1 MGMLMFRR
9 FLILIAFSI
18 LIVAGCGDSG
28 PKMARVEGTVTY
40 DGKPLSAA
48 TIIFTP
54 ESGVRMGEGGTDE
67 QDHYYLG
74 TYKIDDGAIVG
85 KHRVAVVKRGP
96 YRSPPKGTPG
106 WGVGPGGL
114 VLADPPLIAER
125 FLQTETSGLSAD
137 VEDRRKNVIDFE
149 LKSDED

>member
-54 ESGVRMGEGGTDE
+54 ESGARMGEGGTDE
-67 QDHYYLG
+67 QGHYYLG
-74 TYKIDDGAIVG
+74 TYKIDDGAIVWENI
-85 KHRVAVVKRGP
+85 
-96 YRSPPKGTPG
+96 G
-106 WGVGPGGL
+106 WQLSSVGRIGL
-114 VLADPPLIAER
+114 RPRAHLDGE
-125 FLQTETSGLSAD
+125 
-137 VEDRRKNVIDFE
+137 
-149 LKSDED
+149 